1 MLYLMPL
8 YPPLKTLGHIAGASA
23 AAMAGVGL
31 FVPILTL
38 ITASAALTGS
48 DGARAAMVPMM
59 QYDQDQEGVIKI
71 DSGHN
76 TFNVDLIFGNFM
88 AEKRTG
94 IDD

>member
-31 FVPILTL
+31 FVPIMTM
-38 ITASAALTGS
+38 ITASAGRTGQ
-48 DGARAAMVPMM
+48 DGTRAAMIPMM
-59 QYDQDQEGVIKI
+59 QYDQDQAGYIEF
-71 DSGHN
+71 DSGN
-76 TFNVDLIFGNFM
+76 NNINIDLIFGNVM

>member
-1 MLYLMPL
+1 M
-8 YPPLKTLGHIAGASA
+8 
-23 AAMAGVGL
+23 V
-31 FVPILTL
+31 
-38 ITASAALTGS
+38 
-48 DGARAAMVPMM
+48 RAAMVPMM

-94 IDD
+94 IDV